1 MSDQW
6 SSQGLFSAQSMAI
19 STFIETYE
27 IDLSVC
33 DEIVEFFERNRD
45 HAQPG
50 RLGEHPRV
58 DKAMKDSLDITISI
72 KSYGQFE
79 TFFDRLIEHVKTYLK
94 TY

>member
-1 MSDQW
+1 MTV
-6 SSQGLFSAQSMAI
+6 

-27 IDLSVC
+27 IDPSVC

-58 DKAMKDSLDITISI
+58 DKAMKLSLIHI
-72 KSYGQFE
+72 
-79 TFFDRLIEHVKTYLK
+79 
-94 TY
+94 